1 MSRFL
6 QLVASVFIIYDDS
19 CVRIA
24 GEDTNTPLPV
34 GELGSHETADTP
46 SLHRRRL
53 GGIRGSVVNAYIDP
67 KTVESKISLT
77 GPASVT
83 SKDVKEKRNNE
94 KMATTTVVVAGTGT
108 KAKERANDGDDDTM
122 MMADMV
128 REQFN
133 QCPFNYTAFWEHA
146 LHFAQSS
153 SINEEPSTHHSPCPK
168 VYVYELPEELTDV
181 SSHQI
186 NDVNWV
192 FGEKSQTEG
201 NFSVRHPKMRPYTTA
216 QFAFPVMME
225 HRLRH
230 SKECRT
236 LNPDEADLFFV
247 PILTAPKTTKMLSKS
262 CKILSNNTM
271 WTNKTKLHSILPHLN
286 TKNACRHFFA
296 VGVSRELFLC
306 CFFAFILYV
315 QENLQQLIAPHSN
328 RKVFDQLDDVDIGSR
343 IQYQSYSLLFDS
355 HTTTST
361 IPKLIKLVNMF
372 VNLSTQRST
381 RT

>member
-1 MSRFL
+1 MKNH
-6 QLVASVFIIYDDS
+6 Q
-19 CVRIA
+19 
-24 GEDTNTPLPV
+24 P
-34 GELGSHETADTP
+34 
-46 SLHRRRL
+46 
-53 GGIRGSVVNAYIDP
+53 
-67 KTVESKISLT
+67 
-77 GPASVT
+77 
-83 SKDVKEKRNNE
+83 
-94 KMATTTVVVAGTGT
+94 TT
-108 KAKERANDGDDDTM
+108 
-122 MMADMV
+122 
-128 REQFN
+128 
-133 QCPFNYTAFWEHA
+133 H
-146 LHFAQSS
+146 
-153 SINEEPSTHHSPCPK
+153 IPK